1 MVSALFH
8 PDLVRTNSY
17 GKAMKAGAA
26 TLDFSAA
33 VFASPDITG
42 NTKHFTAVVAKPD
55 PAGSFGF
62 AIGTLKDGTHIVH
75 HVKVGSLTDA
85 VLEVD
90 DELDMINNEVASK
103 LSHDE
108 LILFLTKS
116 SALSLSLTRINE
128 HYVDVV
134 LEKKDGSFGV
144 SLGSQDHSHL
154 FVSGVAADG
163 AAVGKLMVGDVIV
176 ALNARLIGTYTH
188 SEAIDAIGTH
198 DKARFTVIRSDE
210 AKKHVAEQLEG
221 QSAIETVKVSIS
233 KDSVDHSF
241 GIGIGDT
248 TDGHQV
254 ITKVS
259 DAARITGLLIA
270 DEIMEVNGESV
281 LGLTHEAVLAK
292 LSDQTTIDLTL
303 HRQLKYSLDP
313 TRRVTG
319 SIKNLDDGRLLS
331 EVPGQSVP
339 AISTPEA
346 TANLTVTIK
355 RPNRDSSFGFS
366 FGTLDDRIKLITAVK
381 QDGVAA
387 NLLQPNDEIVSV
399 NGVSAM
405 THDHDDLVAVCEK
418 VLSIELQ
425 IHRGDGTR
433 TDFEAR
439 VIGRRESVGL
449 MTHQPTVEKITATL
463 KRGDAETSY
472 GFGLGTADDG
482 HAYITE
488 VKDDGIAAA
497 AGLKIDDEIFKVN
510 GVEVTG
516 MDHENI
522 VQKLTSVLS
531 VAIVVKRDIAA
542 EQSEMIDT
550 AHTVLHKFINDR
562 GNIGSAQSKETIIV
576 KLERADENARF
587 GFGIGTLGDGGQ
599 VITKVSDEREIED
612 KIRVADEIVSLN
624 GEPTTSLHHDEL
636 IAALQKNTS
645 IEMAIVRLVVND
657 KTVKHE
663 HGDTVDTND
672 ESLA

>member
-1 MVSALFH
+1 MVSELFH

-33 VFASPDITG
+33 VFESPDITG
-42 NTKHFTAVVAKPD
+42 NTKHFTAVVAKP
-55 PAGSFGF
+55 AGGGSFGF
-62 AIGTLKDGTHIVH
+62 ALGTLANGTHIVH
-75 HVKVGSLTDA
+75 HVKVGGLTDA

-90 DELDMINNEVASK
+90 DELDMINNEIAAK

-108 LILFLTKS
+108 VILFLSKS

-154 FVSGVAADG
+154 FVSGVVADG
-163 AAVGKLMVGDVIV
+163 AAVGKMQVGDVIV

-188 SEAIDAIGTH
+188 QEAIDTISTH

-221 QSAIETVKVSIS
+221 QSAVETVKVSIS
-233 KDSVDHSF
+233 KESADHSF

-259 DAARITGLLIA
+259 DAARKAGLLIA
-270 DEIMEVNGESV
+270 DEIVEVNGQSV
-281 LGLTHEAVLAK
+281 VGFTHEAVLAT
-292 LSDQTTIDLTL
+292 LSDHTAIDLVL

-319 SIKNLDDGRLLS
+319 SIRNPDG
-331 EVPGQSVP
+331 EVYQSASV
-339 AISTPEA
+339 ISTPEA
-346 TANLTVTIK
+346 NPNTTVTIVRRNK
-355 RPNRDSSFGFS
+355 ETSFGFS
-366 FGTLDDRIKLITAVK
+366 FGTLDDRIKLVTAVK
-381 QDGVAA
+381 QDGVAF

-405 THDHDDLVAVCEK
+405 THDHDQLVAVCER
-418 VLSIELQ
+418 VLTIDLE

-433 TDFEAR
+433 TDFETR
-439 VIGRRESVGL
+439 VIRRRESVGL
-449 MTHQPTVEKITATL
+449 QTIQPTMETITASLERQT
-463 KRGDAETSY
+463 AETSY

-488 VKDDGIAAA
+488 VKDDGIAGK
-497 AGLKIDDEIFKVN
+497 AGLQIDDEIFKIG

-516 MDHENI
+516 MDHEAI

-531 VAIVVKRDIAA
+531 VEVVCKRDTAA
-542 EQSEMIDT
+542 EQSAAIDS
-550 AHTVLHKFINDR
+550 AHAVLHKFINDR
-562 GNIGSAQSKETIIV
+562 GNVGAAQTKETIIV
-576 KLERADENARF
+576 KLDRADENARF

-599 VITKVSDEREIED
+599 VITKVTDEREAED
-612 KIRVADEIVSLN
+612 KIRVADEIMSLN
-624 GEPTTSLHHDEL
+624 GEPTTSLNHDDL
-636 IAALQKNTS
+636 IAALQKHTS
-645 IEMAIVRLVVND
+645 IEMAIVRLVV
-657 KTVKHE
+657 KGVTVHHE
-663 HGDTVDTND
+663 HGATVDTQD
-672 ESLA
+672 ETNA

>member
-1 MVSALFH
+1 
-8 PDLVRTNSY
+8 
-17 GKAMKAGAA
+17 MKAGAA

-55 PAGSFGF
+55 PADSFGF

-90 DELDMINNEVASK
+90 DELDMINNEVAAK

-116 SALSLSLTRINE
+116 STLSLSLTRINE

-188 SEAIDAIGTH
+188 SEAIDAIATH

-233 KDSVDHSF
+233 KESVDHSF

-259 DAARITGLLIA
+259 DAARTTGLLIA

-281 LGLTHEAVLAK
+281 LGLTHEEVLAK
-292 LSDQTTIDLTL
+292 LSDRTTIDLTL

-319 SIKNLDDGRLLS
+319 AIKNLDDGRLLS
-331 EVPGQSVP
+331 EVPGQSVQ
-339 AISTPEA
+339 ATTPEA
-346 TANLTVTIK
+346 TANLTVTIV

-366 FGTLDDRIKLITAVK
+366 FGTLDDSIKLITAVK

-399 NGVSAM
+399 NGKSAM
-405 THDHDDLVAVCEK
+405 THNHDDLVAVCEK
-418 VLSIELQ
+418 ELSIELQ

-449 MTHQPTVEKITATL
+449 MTHQPTVETISTTL
-463 KRGDAETSY
+463 KRKDDQTSY

-488 VKDDGIAAA
+488 VKDDGIAAK
-497 AGLKIDDEIFKVN
+497 AGLKIDDEIFKVG

-516 MDHENI
+516 LDHENI
-522 VQKLTSVLS
+522 VQKLTSVVS

-562 GNIGSAQSKETIIV
+562 GNIGSAQTKETIIV
-576 KLERADENARF
+576 KIERADENARF

-599 VITKVSDEREIED
+599 VITKVSDEREKED

-624 GEPTTSLHHDEL
+624 GEPTTKLHHDDL

-645 IEMAIVRLVVND
+645 IEMAIVRLVVNGQ
-657 KTVKHE
+657 TVKRA
-663 HGDTVDTND
+663 HGETVHTND
-672 ESLA
+672 GSEA